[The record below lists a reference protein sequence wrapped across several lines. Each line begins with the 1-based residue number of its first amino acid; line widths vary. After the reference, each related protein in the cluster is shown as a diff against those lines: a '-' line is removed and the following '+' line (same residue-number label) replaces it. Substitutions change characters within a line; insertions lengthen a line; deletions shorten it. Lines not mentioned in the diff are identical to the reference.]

1 MKRFAVFSVWL
12 LLLTLA
18 AEPLRLDYDQQ
29 VLLPS
34 SARKV
39 ELTGCPVPSGFWTP
53 LEEKGWV
60 TGCYIASGDPKILRA
75 ALEISLKQAGYQRES
90 SEEQTLAGTTL
101 FYIEVWKAGSRQLFV
116 ETFLF
121 TDQNSAV
128 YLIAHPPH

>member
-1 MKRFAVFSVWL
+1 MRRYVFLIVWL
-12 LLLTLA
+12 FLLAPA
-18 AEPLRLDYDQQ
+18 ADVLRLDYDQG

-39 ELTGCPVPSGFWTP
+39 ELTSCPVPSGFWTP

-60 TGCYIASGDPKILRA
+60 TECFIASGDPKVLRL
-75 ALEISLKQAGYQRES
+75 ALQVSLKKAGYRLES

-101 FYIEVWKAGSRQLFV
+101 FYIETWNGNNKQLFI

-121 TDQNSAV
+121 TDQNNAV

>member
-39 ELTGCPVPSGFWTP
+39 ELTSCPVPSGFWTP

-60 TGCYIASGDPKILRA
+60 TECYIASGDPKILRT
-75 ALEISLKQAGYQRES
+75 ALEISLKKAGYRRES
-90 SEEQTLAGTTL
+90 SEEQTLSDTTI
-101 FYIEVWKAGSRQLFV
+101 FYIEDWKADQRQLFI
-116 ETFLF
+116 EIFLF